1 MGSSNCTHIAMSTFL
16 LSGFPGLEG
25 SHHWIAIP
33 IFSVYLVAMLGNVM
47 ILYVIKTD
55 PSLHQPMFYFLSML
69 ALTDLGLCISTM
81 PTVLGVLWFQVKKIN
96 VFACIF
102 QLYLIH
108 SFSFMES
115 AVLFAMALDRFLA
128 ICFPLRYASILTNSR
143 VAKIGLVL
151 SLRSTMILLPPA
163 PFVLSFHYR
172 TNIALSH
179 SYCLHQNVIRLAC
192 ADTKFNSVYAL
203 TVILF
208 TLGSDF
214 LFILLSYGMI
224 LKTVLSIAS
233 ETERRKALSTCVSH
247 VCAVL
252 VFYIP
257 VFGLSIAHRFGKHTL
272 PLLHVVMGNV
282 YILFPPLMN
291 PIIYSIKTKQIYNR
305 IFRIIWRKVGKR
317 RR

>member
-1 MGSSNCTHIAMSTFL
+1 MVSLNRTHSTLTAFL

-25 SHHWIAIP
+25 SHHWIATL

-47 ILYVIKTD
+47 ILYIIKTD
-55 PSLHQPMFYFLSML
+55 LSLHQPMFYFLSML

-96 VFACIF
+96 VYVCIF
-102 QLYLIH
+102 QLYFIH
-108 SFSFMES
+108 TFSFMES

-128 ICFPLRYASILTNSR
+128 ICFPLRYTSILTNSR

-151 SLRSTMILLPPA
+151 SLRSTMLIVPPFLRLMWF
-163 PFVLSFHYR
+163 PYCN
-172 TNIALSH
+172 NITLSH
-179 SYCLHQNVIRLAC
+179 SFCLHQNVIRLAC
-192 ADTKFNSVYAL
+192 ADTSFNSYYAL
-203 TVILF
+203 TGILF
-208 TLGSDF
+208 ALGSDF

-247 VCAVL
+247 VCAIL

-257 VFGLSIAHRFGKHTL
+257 VIGLSIVHRFGKHAP
-272 PLLHVVMGNV
+272 PLLRDVMGNV

-305 IFRIIWRKVGKR
+305 ILRIVSLKGHQY
-317 RR
+317 